1 MRVKFHVFLEAGY
14 YSATLIGPLARFKIS
29 VKNEI
34 LNIAEFLVTMTEVRK
49 TRKSPSIDRNK
60 VHFVLLDSE
69 GKDFF
74 HQWYFNLKH
83 PKKALH

>member
-1 MRVKFHVFLEAGY
+1 MCVKFHVFREAGY

-49 TRKSPSIDRNK
+49 N
-60 VHFVLLDSE
+60 
-69 GKDFF
+69 
-74 HQWYFNLKH
+74 
-83 PKKALH
+83 